1 MATTQEKEKL
11 IEVLKFTPRTYTI
24 QMWGYG
30 GEYVMGTVERKIYDY
45 FKRRRLSLSDYAWG
59 SDYAEENNIPEEMQP
74 FPPGSWYECD
84 DMAHI
89 SGVDRN
95 AGTLQICDE
104 NGNTVYERSLED
116 IDGYSDDSPEIGGGD
131 EVWIDSKDPGTVVF
145 VGVSSEKGTFFEGEI
160 ELREP
165 FDITKLSISYDEI
178 DGNEIVSMVTYDG
191 DDIENSGGSTNG
203 KSSDFGF
210 YIAGSQKDGKW
221 EMYKDMDSIEYEMT
235 PWFPKKTNPKMLGIY
250 EVKTAGK
257 SSYTYHAKWTGT
269 RWINNWHDDV
279 PETEELKIKEWRG
292 LAVDPDATD
301 SEGGDL
307 D

>member
-1 MATTQEKEKL
+1 
-11 IEVLKFTPRTYTI
+11 
-24 QMWGYG
+24 MWGYG

-45 FKRRRLSLSDYAWG
+45 FKQRRLSLSDYAWD
-59 SDYAEENNIPEEMQP
+59 SDYAEEHNIPEDMQP

-84 DMAHI
+84 DMAHT

-104 NGNTVYERSLED
+104 NGNTVYERSLD
-116 IDGYSDDSPEIGGGD
+116 DVDGYSDDSPEIGGGD

-145 VGVSSEKGTFFEGEI
+145 IGVSNEKGTFFESEI
-160 ELREP
+160 ELNEP
-165 FDITKLSISYDEI
+165 FDITKLCISYDDI
-178 DGNEIVSMVTYDG
+178 DGNEIVGMVTYDNE
-191 DDIENSGGSTNG
+191 DLDNNGGSTNG

-210 YIAGSQKDGKW
+210 YVAHSKKDGKW

-235 PWFPKKTNPKMLGIY
+235 PWFPKKVKPIREGVY

-257 SSYTYHAKWTGT
+257 NSYTYQAKWTGS

-292 LAVDPDATD
+292 LATDPDATVG
-301 SEGGDL
+301 EAQ
-307 D
+307 

>member
-1 MATTQEKEKL
+1 MATTEQKQEL
-11 IEVLKFTPRTYTI
+11 IERLKFTPCTYTI

-45 FKRRRLSLSDYAWG
+45 FKQRRLSLSDYAWD
-59 SDYAEENNIPEEMQP
+59 SDYAEEHNIPEDMQP

-84 DMAHI
+84 DMAHT

-104 NGNTVYERSLED
+104 NGNTVYERSLD
-116 IDGYSDDSPEIGGGD
+116 DVDGYSDDSPEIGGGD

-145 VGVSSEKGTFFEGEI
+145 IGVSNEKGTFFESEI
-160 ELREP
+160 ELNEP
-165 FDITKLSISYDEI
+165 FDITKLCISYDDI
-178 DGNEIVSMVTYDG
+178 DGNEIVGMVTYDNE
-191 DDIENSGGSTNG
+191 DLDNNGGSTNG

-210 YIAGSQKDGKW
+210 YVAHSKKDGKW

-235 PWFPKKTNPKMLGIY
+235 PWFPKKVKPIREGVY

-257 SSYTYHAKWTGT
+257 NSYTYQAKWTGS

-292 LAVDPDATD
+292 LATDPDATVG
-301 SEGGDL
+301 EAQ
-307 D
+307 

>member
-11 IEVLKFTPRTYTI
+11 IEVLKFTPCTYTI

-45 FKRRRLSLSDYAWG
+45 FKHRRLSLSDYAWSG
-59 SDYAEENNIPEEMQP
+59 DYAEENNIPEEMQP
-74 FPPGSWYECD
+74 FPAGSWYECD

-131 EVWIDSKDPGTVVF
+131 EVWIDSKEPGTVVF

-178 DGNEIVSMVTYDG
+178 DGNEIVSMVTYD
-191 DDIENSGGSTNG
+191 DEDIDNNGGSTNG

-221 EMYKDMDSIEYEMT
+221 QMYKDMDSIEYEMT
-235 PWFPKKTNPKMLGIY
+235 PWFSKKTNPTMLGIY
-250 EVKTAGK
+250 EVKTANDN
-257 SSYTYHAKWTGT
+257 SYTYHAKWTGT

-292 LAVDPDATD
+292 LATDPDATD